1 MIYIFLKYWNLW
13 NLWSGGVRYD
23 KIISYQNKLKSLIII
38 SYQNKLKS
46 LIIMNQI
53 SKVENKIKIKFKK
66 RTKKFETCRLGL
78 ISSVNLIT

>member
-1 MIYIFLKYWNLW
+1 M
-13 NLWSGGVRYD
+13 RYD
-23 KIISYQNKLKSLIII
+23 KII